1 MTLFLYPVD
10 QAVARSTGRVPRTSK
25 PALFVATLELILLV
39 VIVVVAAAITI
50 FGINFTVLTTSI
62 LGSTMPAGSLIVSHN
77 VDAGSAAAGDIVTI
91 SPVSPVSTIS
101 PVGAHG
107 QLTGEL
113 TGRVLEVQSAQSG
126 LSSLTLAVDEAGS
139 LTAVYEVATAQQV
152 LLTLPEA
159 GYFVVSAAQ
168 PVAIGFVL
176 LVALGFVLQL
186 TPSHRRRG
194 RASQRARAHHA
205 PHAA

>member
-91 SPVSPVSTIS
+91 SPVSTIS

-176 LVALGFVLQL
+176 LVALGLVLQL